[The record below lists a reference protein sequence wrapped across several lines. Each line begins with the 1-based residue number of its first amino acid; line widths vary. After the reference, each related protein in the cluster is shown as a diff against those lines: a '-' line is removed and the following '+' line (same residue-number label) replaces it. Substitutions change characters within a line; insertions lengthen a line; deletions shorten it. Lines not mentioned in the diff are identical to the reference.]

1 MGTLRAE
8 GHTSTDGDFLQ
19 NNGRSH
25 GGTVDC
31 ALGRGAPPESRAP
44 STDADYA
51 VLSFARVSSLKWP
64 VAGILFA
71 FCHDLSASAVALFQ
85 VPFTVPL

>member
-1 MGTLRAE
+1 MGTLRAV

-31 ALGRGAPPESRAP
+31 ALERGAPPESRAP
-44 STDADYA
+44 FSSNYA
-51 VLSFARVSSLKWP
+51 ALSFASVSSLRWP
-64 VAGILFA
+64 FAGILFA
-71 FCHDLSASAVALFQ
+71 FCHDLSADSVALFQ
-85 VPFTVPL
+85 VPFTAPL